1 MAIATVRAKLNG
13 TWYGLTK
20 DESTGEYTASLTAP
34 GATSYNLPGHYYDVS
49 VEATNTAGTTT
60 TVTGADFTGLQLVV
74 HETVPPVVTITSPS
88 SGAFVTNNQP
98 TIVFEVVDQQGG
110 SGVDL
115 STLDFKLDGTAVP
128 LSSVSSTA
136 VENGFQVSYSSGT
149 LADGQHTITVTCEDH
164 DGNLSEV
171 TSATFTVDTVPPAL
185 NLTSPMVGLITNA
198 EGLVVQGTTNDTTSS
213 PVMVAVSLNG
223 ADQGAV
229 AVASD
234 GSFSKPVVLAEGI
247 NTIVVTATDAAGQS
261 STITRTA
268 ELDTSV
274 PVIHSATVAPNPAD
288 TDDTVIVTVV
298 VS

>member
-20 DESTGEYTASLTAP
+20 DADTGEYTASLTAP
-34 GATSYNLPGHYYDVS
+34 GATSYYQPGRYYNVE
-49 VEATNTAGTTT
+49 VEATNTAGTTAVVSGT
-60 TVTGADFTGLQLVV
+60 ELSGLRLVV
-74 HETVPPVVTITSPS
+74 RETIPPVVSITAPA

-98 TIVFEVVDQQGG
+98 EIVFTVVDEQGG

-115 STLDFKLDGTAVP
+115 STLSLVIDMVSIP
-128 LSSVSSTA
+128 LSAVSSTA
-136 VENGFQVSYSSGT
+136 IENGFQISYTSAA
-149 LADGQHTITVTCEDH
+149 LEDGVHTITITCQDH
-164 DGNLSEV
+164 DGNTSEA
-171 TSATFTVDTVPPAL
+171 TSATFTIDTVPPSL
-185 NLTSPMVGLITNA
+185 NVTSPMVGLITNA
-198 EGLVVQGTTNDTTSS
+198 EGLVVQGTTNDATSS
-213 PVMVAVSLNG
+213 PVTVAVSLNG

-229 AVASD
+229 MVETD
-234 GSFSKPVVLAEGI
+234 GSFSKSVVLAEGI

-274 PVIHSATVAPNPAD
+274 PVIHSATVSPNPVE